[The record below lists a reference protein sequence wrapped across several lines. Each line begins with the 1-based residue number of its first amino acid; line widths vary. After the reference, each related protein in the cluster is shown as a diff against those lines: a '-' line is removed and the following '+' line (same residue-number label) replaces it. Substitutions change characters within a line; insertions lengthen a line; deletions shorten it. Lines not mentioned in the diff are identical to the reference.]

1 MVGSPTKSVPPGRI
15 YNPAAFANP
24 PLYRF
29 GNYGRDPGDIRGPG
43 FASADWALWKE
54 FYFKTPLAKEETTLQ
69 VLVETFDLFNRT
81 NRQNPNNTADNP
93 NAGLIFGI
101 LTPMRRMQLGLRL
114 AW

>member
-1 MVGSPTKSVPPGRI
+1 MVGSPTKSVPPGRV

-69 VLVETFDLFNRT
+69 VRVETFNLFNRT
-81 NRQNPNNTADNP
+81 NRQNPNNTADDP